1 MLMDVK
7 LESLIDKIKQDGIE
21 EAKKVS
27 KEIVGKANIEASN
40 IIKEAENKACNIEE
54 KAKAEAAKLKFNSKN
69 SLRQASRDLVLVVK
83 EELISLLNKI
93 LKDRIGEA
101 LTPDF
106 IGELISKIID
116 KWSPTNNITWEILL
130 NKSDK
135 EKIEKAL
142 LVSLKEKTKKTIEIR
157 VSKTIEKG
165 FRIGI
170 KGEDL
175 HYDFTDQSIVEA
187 LGEFLNPSLTAI
199 LDTDDG

>member
-1 MLMDVK
+1 MDVK

-157 VSKTIEKG
+157 VSKTIEK
-165 FRIGI
+165 
-170 KGEDL
+170 
-175 HYDFTDQSIVEA
+175 DFVLA
-187 LGEFLNPSLTAI
+187 
-199 LDTDDG
+199 